1 MSANKILV
9 AALLAAA
16 FAGPAAAA
24 ETYEFDPN
32 HTVIEFGWN
41 HFGYSNPTA
50 RFDTFSGKLQLD
62 TADLTKSSVEVT
74 IPISGL
80 DTDITKLDDHL
91 KSPDFF
97 DAAKFPDATFKSTKV
112 EKAGEN
118 ALKVTGDLTI
128 HGVTK
133 PVTLDVTVNK
143 IADHPMSKLPT
154 AGFDAKA
161 TIKRSEFGMSGFVP
175 AVSDEIQIHITTETR
190 KPKAPAAG

>member
-1 MSANKILV
+1 MTANKTL
-9 AALLAAA
+9 AAILLAAS
-16 FAGPAAAA
+16 FASPALAA
-24 ETYEFDPN
+24 ETYEFDLN

-50 RFDTFSGKLQLD
+50 RFDTFTGNFQID
-62 TADLTKSSVEVT
+62 TADLTKSTVDVT
-74 IPISGL
+74 IPIASL

-118 ALKVTGDLTI
+118 ALKVSGDLTI

-133 PVTLDVTVNK
+133 PVVLDVTVNK
-143 IADHPMSKLPT
+143 IAEHPMSKTPT
-154 AGFDAKA
+154 AGFDARV
-161 TIKRSEFGMSGFVP
+161 TVKRSDFGMSNYVP
-175 AVSDEIQIHITTETR
+175 AVSDEVQIRITTETH
-190 KPKAPAAG
+190 KPKPPAAG